1 MSLELHPSKSMVQ
14 LCVQVYA
21 EINGTGMTTYR
32 APLRD
37 MQFVM
42 QDVLNFEKHY
52 QSLPACNEV
61 NQELIDSILGEA
73 SKFSEEVVAPLNA
86 VGDATGCELLDNG
99 EVRTPPG
106 FKEAYQQ
113 YVDGGWPSLDQPSR
127 YGGQDLPM
135 SIGTTIREMNG
146 TANWSWSMYSG
157 LSQGAMETIEEHG
170 SGEQKE
176 IFMEPLVSG
185 RWTGTM
191 CLTEAHCGTDL
202 GLLKS
207 KAEQAADGTYR
218 ITGSKI
224 FISSGEHDLAEN
236 IVHIVL
242 ARTPGS
248 PPGTKGISL
257 FIVPKFIPNEDG
269 SIGERNDV
277 RCGVLERKMGI
288 HGNSTC
294 LLNFDGATG
303 YLVGEE
309 NKGLNYMFT
318 FMNFARLGT
327 GLQGLAHSE
336 LAFQNSLAY
345 TRDRLQMR
353 SLSGHKNPGGP
364 ADPIIVHPDVRRMLL
379 TQIAFAEGG
388 RTLIYFAST
397 QGDILTK
404 SDDPEARKLANH
416 VLSFLTPI
424 IKAFLTETGF
434 ESANLGLQ
442 CFGGHGYINEWGV
455 EQNVRDARIG
465 MLYEGT
471 TGIQALD
478 LLGRKVLG
486 TRGEA
491 LAPVTS
497 FILDFC
503 KRSRNRKEL
512 RPHLKT
518 LVQLTRQW
526 KSLTRKIG
534 FAAMR
539 DREAVGAASVDYIMF
554 SGYVLLG
561 VAWAASARAAYRRL
575 EQGTTEEAFY
585 RAKIQTAEFYFAKIL
600 PRTTSLLETMSTGPD
615 SLMTMD
621 ENQFIF

>member
-1 MSLELHPSKSMVQ
+1 
-14 LCVQVYA
+14 
-21 EINGTGMTTYR
+21 MTTYR

-42 QDVLNFEKHY
+42 QDLLNYEKHY
-52 QSLPACNEV
+52 QSLPACDEI
-61 NQELIDSILGEA
+61 NQELIDAILGEA

-86 VGDATGCELLDNG
+86 VGDEVGCELLEDG

-113 YVDGGWPSLDQPSR
+113 YVDGGWPSLDQPAR

-135 SIGTTIREMNG
+135 SIGTTVREMTG
-146 TANWSWSMYSG
+146 TANWSWSMYPG
-157 LSQGAMETIEEHG
+157 LSHGAMETIEEHG
-170 SGEQKE
+170 SEEQKE

-207 KAEQAADGTYR
+207 KAEQTTDGSYR
-218 ITGSKI
+218 ITGSKV
-224 FISSGEHDLAEN
+224 FISSGEHDLVEN

-242 ARTPGS
+242 ARVPGS

-269 SIGERNDV
+269 SIGERNEV

-353 SLSGHKNPGGP
+353 SLSGPKNPGGP

-379 TQIAFAEGG
+379 TQKAFAEGG
-388 RTLIYFAST
+388 RALLYFAST
-397 QGDILTK
+397 QGDILTR
-404 SDDPEARKLANH
+404 SDDPEARELANH
-416 VLSFLTPI
+416 VLGFLTPI

-442 CFGGHGYINEWGV
+442 CYGGHGYISEWGA

-491 LAPVTS
+491 LKPLTRS
-497 FILDFC
+497 ILAFC
-503 KRSRNRKEL
+503 KRARNRKEL
-512 RPHLKT
+512 RPYLKT
-518 LVQLTRQW
+518 LIHLTKQW
-526 KSLTRKIG
+526 KSLTRTIG

-539 DREAVGAASVDYIMF
+539 DRDAVGAASVDYIMF

-561 VAWAASARAAYRRL
+561 VAWAASARAAYRKI
-575 EQGTTEEAFY
+575 EEGTTEEAFY

-600 PRTTSLLETMSTGPD
+600 PRTTSLLETMSAGPD

>member
-1 MSLELHPSKSMVQ
+1 
-14 LCVQVYA
+14 
-21 EINGTGMTTYR
+21 MTTYK

-42 QDVLNFEKHY
+42 QDLLNFEKHY
-52 QSLPACNEV
+52 QTLPACDEV
-61 NQELIDSILGEA
+61 NQELIDAILSEA
-73 SKFSEEVVAPLNA
+73 SKFAEEIIAPLNA
-86 VGDATGCELLDNG
+86 VGDEAGCKMSEDG
-99 EVRTPPG
+99 EVTTPPG

-135 SIGTTIREMNG
+135 SIGLTVREMNG
-146 TANWSWSMYSG
+146 TANWSWAMYPG
-157 LSQGAMETIEEHG
+157 LSHGAMETIDKHG
-170 SGEQKE
+170 SEAHKAM
-176 IFMEPLVSG
+176 FMEPLVSG

-202 GLLKS
+202 GLLKC

-218 ITGSKI
+218 ITGSKL
-224 FISSGEHDLAEN
+224 FVSSGEHDLAEN

-242 ARTPGS
+242 ARMPDS

-257 FIVPKFIPNEDG
+257 FIVPKFIPDEDG
-269 SIGERNDV
+269 SIGERNKLS
-277 RCGVLERKMGI
+277 CGALEHKMGI

-303 YLVGEE
+303 YLVGEA

-318 FMNFARLGT
+318 FMNFARIGT

-345 TRDRLQMR
+345 SRDRLQMR
-353 SLSGHKNPGGP
+353 SLTGPKNPGGP

-379 TQIAFAEGG
+379 TQKAFAEGG
-388 RTLIYFAST
+388 RALLYFAST
-397 QGDILTK
+397 QGDILTL
-404 SDDPEARKLANH
+404 SDDPKARAFAEH
-416 VLSFLTPI
+416 VLNFLTPI

-442 CFGGHGYINEWGV
+442 CFGGHGYVNEWGM
-455 EQNVRDARIG
+455 EQNVRDARIS

-486 TRGEA
+486 TRGKA
-491 LAPVTS
+491 LIPVTG

-503 KRSRNRKEL
+503 KRSRGRKEL
-512 RPHLKT
+512 RPYLKT
-518 LVQLTRQW
+518 LVRLTKQW
-526 KSLTRKIG
+526 KALTRKIG

-539 DREAVGAASVDYIMF
+539 NHDAVGAASVDYIMF

-561 VAWAASARAAYRRL
+561 VAWAASARAAYWRL

-600 PRTTSLLETMSTGPD
+600 PRTTSLLETIATGPD
-615 SLMTMD
+615 TLMEMD

>member
-1 MSLELHPSKSMVQ
+1 
-14 LCVQVYA
+14 
-21 EINGTGMTTYR
+21 MTPYK

-37 MQFVM
+37 MQFVL
-42 QDVLNFEKHY
+42 QDLLNIEKHY
-52 QSLPACNEV
+52 QSLPACDEV
-61 NQELIDSILGEA
+61 NQELIDAILGEA
-73 SKFSEEVVAPLNA
+73 SKFSEEVLAPLND
-86 VGDATGCELLDNG
+86 VGDEVGCQMLEDG

-135 SIGTTIREMNG
+135 SIGLIVREMNG
-146 TANWSWSMYSG
+146 TANWSWSMYPG
-157 LSQGAMETIEEHG
+157 LSHGAMETIDKHG
-170 SGEQKE
+170 SEEQKAM
-176 IFMEPLVSG
+176 FMEPLVSG

-202 GLLKS
+202 GLLKC
-207 KAEQAADGTYR
+207 KAEQATDGTYR
-218 ITGSKI
+218 ITGSKL
-224 FISSGEHDLAEN
+224 FVSSGEHDLAEN

-242 ARTPGS
+242 ARMPDS

-257 FIVPKFIPNEDG
+257 FIVPKFISKQDG
-269 SIGERNDV
+269 SIGERNNV
-277 RCGVLERKMGI
+277 SCGALERKMGI

-303 YLVGEE
+303 YLVGEA

-318 FMNFARLGT
+318 FMNFARIGT

-345 TRDRLQMR
+345 SRDRLQMR
-353 SLSGHKNPGGP
+353 SLTGPKNPDGP

-379 TQIAFAEGG
+379 TQKAFAEGG
-388 RTLIYFAST
+388 RALIYYAST

-404 SDDPEARKLANH
+404 SDDQEAREFADH

-442 CFGGHGYINEWGV
+442 CFGGHGYVSEWGM
-455 EQNVRDARIG
+455 EQNVRDARIST
-465 MLYEGT
+465 LYEGT

-486 TRGEA
+486 TRGKA
-491 LAPVTS
+491 LVPVTS

-503 KRSRNRKEL
+503 KRARGRKEI
-512 RPHLKT
+512 RPYLKT
-518 LVQLTRQW
+518 LMRLTKQW

-534 FAAMR
+534 FATMR
-539 DREAVGAASVDYIMF
+539 SRDAAGAASVDYIMF

-600 PRTTSLLETMSTGPD
+600 PRTTSLLETMSAGPD
-615 SLMTMD
+615 TLMEMD

>member
-1 MSLELHPSKSMVQ
+1 
-14 LCVQVYA
+14 
-21 EINGTGMTTYR
+21 
-32 APLRD
+32 
-37 MQFVM
+37 
-42 QDVLNFEKHY
+42 
-52 QSLPACNEV
+52 
-61 NQELIDSILGEA
+61 
-73 SKFSEEVVAPLNA
+73 
-86 VGDATGCELLDNG
+86 
-99 EVRTPPG
+99 
-106 FKEAYQQ
+106 
-113 YVDGGWPSLDQPSR
+113 
-127 YGGQDLPM
+127 M
-135 SIGTTIREMNG
+135 SIGLPIREMNG
-146 TANWSWSMYSG
+146 TANWSWSMYPG
-157 LSQGAMETIEEHG
+157 LSHGAMATIEKHG
-170 SGEQKE
+170 SEEQKAL
-176 IFMEPLVSG
+176 FMEPLVSG

-202 GLLKS
+202 GLLKC
-207 KAEQAADGTYR
+207 KAEQTADGTYR
-218 ITGSKI
+218 ITGSKV
-224 FISSGEHDLAEN
+224 FVSSGEHDLAEN

-242 ARTPGS
+242 ARLPDS

-257 FIVPKFIPNEDG
+257 FVVPKFIPENG
-269 SIGERNDV
+269 SIGERNGV
-277 RCGVLERKMGI
+277 SCGALESKMGI

-303 YLVGEE
+303 YLVGEP

-327 GLQGLAHSE
+327 GLQGLAHAE

-345 TRDRLQMR
+345 SRDRLQMR
-353 SLSGHKNPGGP
+353 SLTGPKNPDGP

-379 TQIAFAEGG
+379 TQKAFAEGG
-388 RTLIYFAST
+388 RALIYFAST
-397 QGDILTK
+397 QGDILTM
-404 SDDPEARKLANH
+404 SDDPEARKLADH

-442 CFGGHGYINEWGV
+442 CFGGHGYVSEWGM

-486 TRGEA
+486 TRGKA
-491 LAPVTS
+491 LTPVTS

-503 KRSRNRKEL
+503 KQSRSRKEL
-512 RPHLKT
+512 RPYLNT
-518 LVQLTRQW
+518 LVKLTKQW
-526 KSLTRKIG
+526 QSLTRKIG

-539 DREAVGAASVDYIMF
+539 DRDAVGAASVDYMMF

-561 VAWAASARAAYRRL
+561 VAWAASARVAYKRL

-600 PRTTSLLETMSTGPD
+600 PRTTSLLETMSAGPD

>member
-1 MSLELHPSKSMVQ
+1 
-14 LCVQVYA
+14 
-21 EINGTGMTTYR
+21 MTTYK

-42 QDVLNFEKHY
+42 QDLLNFERHY
-52 QSLPACNEV
+52 QSLPACEEV
-61 NQELIDSILGEA
+61 NQELIDAILGEA
-73 SKFSEEVVAPLNA
+73 SRFSEEVVAPLNA
-86 VGDATGCELLDNG
+86 VGDEAGCEMLEDG

-135 SIGTTIREMNG
+135 SIGLPIREMNG
-146 TANWSWSMYSG
+146 TANWSWAMYPG
-157 LSQGAMETIEEHG
+157 LSHGAMETIEEHG
-170 SGEQKE
+170 SEEQKA

-202 GLLKS
+202 GLLKT
-207 KAEQAADGTYR
+207 KAEQATDGNYR
-218 ITGSKI
+218 ITGSKV
-224 FISSGEHDLAEN
+224 FISSGEHDLVEN

-242 ARTPGS
+242 ARLPDA

-269 SIGERNDV
+269 SIGERNNV
-277 RCGVLERKMGI
+277 SCGALERKMGI

-353 SLSGHKNPGGP
+353 SLSGPKNPGGP

-379 TQIAFAEGG
+379 TQKAFAEGG
-388 RTLIYFAST
+388 RALIYFAST

-404 SDDPEARKLANH
+404 SDDPAARELADH
-416 VLSFLTPI
+416 VLGFLTPI

-442 CFGGHGYINEWGV
+442 CFGGHGYVNEWGL

-465 MLYEGT
+465 TLYEGT

-503 KRSRNRKEL
+503 KRSRSRKEI
-512 RPHLKT
+512 RPYLKT
-518 LVQLTRQW
+518 LVRLTKQW

-539 DREAVGAASVDYIMF
+539 DRDAVGAASVDYIMF

-561 VAWAASARAAYRRL
+561 VAWAASARAAYKRL
-575 EQGTTEEAFY
+575 EQGTPEEAFY

-615 SLMTMD
+615 PLMKMD

>member
-1 MSLELHPSKSMVQ
+1 
-14 LCVQVYA
+14 
-21 EINGTGMTTYR
+21 MTTYK
-32 APLRD
+32 APIRD

-42 QDVLNFEKHY
+42 QDLLNFERHY
-52 QSLPACNEV
+52 QSLPDYGEV
-61 NQELIDSILGEA
+61 NQELIDAILGEA
-73 SKFSEEVVAPLNA
+73 SKFSEEVLNPLDA
-86 VGDATGCELLDNG
+86 VGDEVGCKMLDDG

-106 FKEAYQQ
+106 FKDAYQQ
-113 YVDGGWPSLDQPSR
+113 YTDAGWPSLDQAAR

-135 SIGTTIREMNG
+135 SIGLPVREMNG
-146 TANWSWSMYSG
+146 TANWSWAMYPG
-157 LSQGAMETIEEHG
+157 LSHGAMETIDKHG
-170 SGEQKE
+170 SDE
-176 IFMEPLVSG
+176 IKAMFMEPLVSG

-191 CLTEAHCGTDL
+191 CLTEAHSGTDL
-202 GLLKS
+202 GLLKT

-218 ITGSKI
+218 ITGAKM
-224 FISSGEHDLAEN
+224 FVSSGDHDLTEN

-242 ARTPGS
+242 ARLPDS

-257 FIVPKFIPNEDG
+257 FVVPKFVPADDG
-269 SIGERNDV
+269 TVGERNNV
-277 RCGVLERKMGI
+277 TCGALESKMGI

-294 LLNFDGATG
+294 LINFDGATG

-309 NKGLNYMFT
+309 NRGLNHMFT

-327 GLQGLAHSE
+327 GLQGLAHAE

-345 TRDRLQMR
+345 SKERLQMR
-353 SLSGHKNPGGP
+353 SLTGPKNPDGP

-379 TQIAFAEGG
+379 TQKAFAEGG
-388 RTLIYFAST
+388 RALIYFASM
-397 QGDILTK
+397 QGDIMTK
-404 SDDPEARKLANH
+404 SEDPAARKLANQ
-416 VLSFLTPI
+416 VLDILTPV

-442 CFGGHGYINEWGV
+442 CFGGHGYVREWGM
-455 EQNVRDARIG
+455 EQNVRDSRIST
-465 MLYEGT
+465 LYEGT

-486 TRGEA
+486 TRGKT
-491 LAPVTS
+491 LVPVTG

-503 KRSRNRKEL
+503 KRSRGRKEM
-512 RPHLKT
+512 RPYLKT
-518 LVQLTRQW
+518 VVRLTKQW

-539 DREAVGAASVDYIMF
+539 NRDAAGAASVDYIMF
-554 SGYVLLG
+554 SGYLLLG
-561 VAWAASARAAYRRL
+561 VAWAASAQAAYRKL
-575 EQGTTEEAFY
+575 EQGTKEESFY

-600 PRTTSLLETMSTGPD
+600 PRTTSLLETISTGHD
-615 SLMTMD
+615 TLMKMD

>member
-1 MSLELHPSKSMVQ
+1 
-14 LCVQVYA
+14 
-21 EINGTGMTTYR
+21 
-32 APLRD
+32 
-37 MQFVM
+37 
-42 QDVLNFEKHY
+42 
-52 QSLPACNEV
+52 
-61 NQELIDSILGEA
+61 
-73 SKFSEEVVAPLNA
+73 
-86 VGDATGCELLDNG
+86 
-99 EVRTPPG
+99 
-106 FKEAYQQ
+106 
-113 YVDGGWPSLDQPSR
+113 
-127 YGGQDLPM
+127 M
-135 SIGTTIREMNG
+135 SIGLTVREMNG
-146 TANWSWSMYSG
+146 TANWAWSMYPG
-157 LSQGAMETIEEHG
+157 LSHGAVETIDKHG
-170 SGEQKE
+170 SEEQKAM
-176 IFMEPLVSG
+176 FMEPLVSG

-202 GLLKS
+202 GLLKCR
-207 KAEQAADGTYR
+207 AEPAADGTYR
-218 ITGSKI
+218 ISGSKL
-224 FISSGEHDLAEN
+224 FVSSGEHDLGEN

-242 ARTPGS
+242 ARIPDS

-257 FIVPKFIPNEDG
+257 FIVPKFIPGPNG
-269 SIGERNDV
+269 SVGERNNV
-277 RCGVLERKMGI
+277 SCGALEHKMGI

-303 YLVGEE
+303 YLVGEP

-318 FMNFARLGT
+318 FMNFARIGT

-345 TRDRLQMR
+345 SRDRLQMR
-353 SLSGHKNPGGP
+353 SLTGPKNSAGP

-379 TQIAFAEGG
+379 TQKAFAEGG
-388 RTLIYFAST
+388 RALLYFAST
-397 QGDILTK
+397 QGDILTM
-404 SDDPEARKLANH
+404 SDDAEARELADH

-442 CFGGHGYINEWGV
+442 CFGGHGYVNEWGM
-455 EQNVRDARIG
+455 EQNVRDARIS

-486 TRGEA
+486 TRGKA
-491 LAPVTS
+491 LAPVTA

-503 KRSRNRKEL
+503 RRSRNRKEL
-512 RPHLKT
+512 RPYLKT
-518 LVQLTRQW
+518 LVRLTKQW

-539 DREAVGAASVDYIMF
+539 NRDAVGAASVDYIMF

-585 RAKIQTAEFYFAKIL
+585 RAKIHTAEFYFAKIL
-600 PRTTSLLETMSTGPD
+600 PRTTALLETMSAGPD
-615 SLMTMD
+615 PLMKMD
-621 ENQFIF
+621 ENEFMF

>member
-1 MSLELHPSKSMVQ
+1 
-14 LCVQVYA
+14 
-21 EINGTGMTTYR
+21 MTTYK

-37 MQFVM
+37 MRFVM
-42 QDVLNFEKHY
+42 QDLLNLERHY
-52 QSLPACNEV
+52 QSLPGCEEV
-61 NQELIDSILGEA
+61 NQELIDAILEEA
-73 SKFSEEVVAPLNA
+73 SKFAEDIVAPLNA
-86 VGDATGCELLDNG
+86 IGDREGCRLVDDG
-99 EVRTPPG
+99 EVQTPPG
-106 FKEAYQQ
+106 FKEAYEQ
-113 YVDGGWPSLDQPSR
+113 YVDAGWPSLDQPAH

-135 SIGTTIREMNG
+135 SIGLPIREMNG
-146 TANWSWSMYSG
+146 TANWSWAMYPG
-157 LSQGAMETIEEHG
+157 LSHGAMETIDEHG
-170 SGEQKE
+170 TEEQKR
-176 IFMEPLVSG
+176 IFMPPLVSG

-207 KAEQAADGTYR
+207 KAEPLPDGTYR

-242 ARTPGS
+242 ARLPDS

-257 FIVPKFIPNEDG
+257 FIVPKFIPNDDG
-269 SIGERNDV
+269 SIGARNAV
-277 RCGVLERKMGI
+277 KCGALEKKMGI

-303 YLVGEE
+303 YLVGEV

-327 GLQGLAHSE
+327 GLQGLAHAE

-345 TRDRLQMR
+345 ARDRLQMR
-353 SLSGHKNPGGP
+353 SLSGPKNPAGP

-379 TQIAFAEGG
+379 TQKAFAEGG
-388 RTLIYFAST
+388 RALVYFASA
-397 QGDILTK
+397 QGDILTR
-404 SDDPEARKLANH
+404 SGDEASRQLAND
-416 VLSFLTPI
+416 VLGFLTPI

-434 ESANLGLQ
+434 ECANLGMQ
-442 CFGGHGYINEWGV
+442 CFGGHGYVTEWGV
-455 EQNVRDARIG
+455 EQNVRDARIA

-486 TRGEA
+486 SRGKA
-491 LAPVTS
+491 LKPVTN
-497 FILDFC
+497 FITDFC
-503 KRSRNRKEL
+503 KRARSQKEL

-518 LVQLTRQW
+518 LMKLTRQW

-534 FAAMR
+534 MKAMR
-539 DREAVGAASVDYIMF
+539 NRDAVGAASVDYIMF
-554 SGYVLLG
+554 SGYLLLG
-561 VAWAASARAAYRRL
+561 VAWAASARTAYYKL
-575 EQGTTEEAFY
+575 EQGAPDAAFY
-585 RAKIQTAEFYFAKIL
+585 RSKIQTAEFYFAKIL

-615 SLMTMD
+615 SLMKID
-621 ENQFIF
+621 ESEFMF

>member
-1 MSLELHPSKSMVQ
+1 
-14 LCVQVYA
+14 
-21 EINGTGMTTYR
+21 MTTYK

-42 QDVLNFEKHY
+42 QDLLNFERHY
-52 QSLPACNEV
+52 QSLPACEEV
-61 NQELIDSILGEA
+61 NQELIDAILGEA
-73 SKFSEEVVAPLNA
+73 SRFSEEVVAPLNA
-86 VGDATGCELLDNG
+86 VGDEAGCEMLEDG

-135 SIGTTIREMNG
+135 SIGLPIREMNG
-146 TANWSWSMYSG
+146 TANWSWAMYPG
-157 LSQGAMETIEEHG
+157 LSHGAMETIEEHG
-170 SGEQKE
+170 SEEQKA

-202 GLLKS
+202 GLLKT
-207 KAEQAADGTYR
+207 KAEQATDGTYR
-218 ITGSKI
+218 ITGSKV
-224 FISSGEHDLAEN
+224 FISSGEHDLVEN

-242 ARTPGS
+242 ARLPDA

-269 SIGERNDV
+269 SIGERNNV
-277 RCGVLERKMGI
+277 SCGALERKMGI

-353 SLSGHKNPGGP
+353 SLSGPKNPGGP

-379 TQIAFAEGG
+379 TQKAFAEGG
-388 RTLIYFAST
+388 RALIYFAST

-404 SDDPEARKLANH
+404 SDDPAARELADH
-416 VLSFLTPI
+416 VLGFLTPI

-442 CFGGHGYINEWGV
+442 CFGGHGYVNEWGL

-465 MLYEGT
+465 TLYEGT

-503 KRSRNRKEL
+503 KRSRSRKEI
-512 RPHLKT
+512 RPYLKT
-518 LVQLTRQW
+518 LVRLTKQW

-539 DREAVGAASVDYIMF
+539 DRDAVGAASVDYIMF

-561 VAWAASARAAYRRL
+561 VAWAASARAAYKRL
-575 EQGTTEEAFY
+575 EQGTPEEAFY

-615 SLMTMD
+615 PLMKMD

>member
-1 MSLELHPSKSMVQ
+1 M
-14 LCVQVYA
+14 YA
-21 EINGTGMTTYR
+21 EIGGSLISPEREAGMTTYK
-32 APLRD
+32 APVRD

-42 QDVLNFEKHY
+42 QDLLNYEKHY
-52 QSLPACNEV
+52 QPLPACDEI
-61 NQELIDSILGEA
+61 NQELIDAILGEA

-86 VGDATGCELLDNG
+86 VGDEAGCQMLENS

-106 FKEAYQQ
+106 FKAAYEQ
-113 YVDGGWPSLDQPSR
+113 YVEGGWPALDQPAR

-135 SIGTTIREMNG
+135 SIGMPVREMIG
-146 TANWSWSMYSG
+146 TANWSWSMYPG
-157 LSQGAMETIEEHG
+157 LSHGAVETISQHG
-170 SGEQKE
+170 SEEQKA

-191 CLTEAHCGTDL
+191 CLTEAHSGTDL
-202 GLLKS
+202 GLLKT
-207 KAEQAADGTYR
+207 KAEPIADGTYR
-218 ITGSKI
+218 VTGSKM
-224 FISSGEHDLAEN
+224 FVSSGDHDMAEN

-242 ARTPGS
+242 ARLPDS
-248 PPGTKGISL
+248 PPGVKGISL

-269 SIGERNDV
+269 SIGERNKV
-277 RCGVLERKMGI
+277 SCGALESKMGI

-303 YLVGEE
+303 YLIGEI
-309 NKGLNYMFT
+309 NRGLSHMFT

-353 SLSGHKNPGGP
+353 SLTGPKNPGGP

-379 TQIAFAEGG
+379 TQKAFAEGG
-388 RTLIYFAST
+388 RALIYFAST
-397 QGDILTK
+397 QGDILTR
-404 SDDPEARKLANH
+404 SLDPEARRVANE
-416 VLSFLTPI
+416 VLSLLTPI

-434 ESANLGLQ
+434 ESANLGMQ
-442 CFGGHGYINEWGV
+442 CFGGHGYISEWGV
-455 EQNVRDARIG
+455 EQNVRDARIA

-486 TRGEA
+486 TRGKA
-491 LAPVTS
+491 LDPVTS
-497 FILDFC
+497 VILDFC
-503 KRSRNRKEL
+503 KHARRRKEI
-512 RPHLKT
+512 RPHVKT
-518 LVQLTRQW
+518 LVRLTRQW
-526 KSLTRKIG
+526 RSLTRKIG
-534 FAAMR
+534 FAAMKNR
-539 DREAVGAASVDYIMF
+539 DAVGAASVDYIMF
-554 SGYVLLG
+554 SGYLLLG
-561 VAWAASARAAYRRL
+561 VAWAASARAAYRRI
-575 EQGTTEEAFY
+575 EQGTKEEAFY

-615 SLMTMD
+615 SLMRMD

>member
-1 MSLELHPSKSMVQ
+1 
-14 LCVQVYA
+14 
-21 EINGTGMTTYR
+21 MTTYK

-42 QDVLNFEKHY
+42 KDLLNYEKHY
-52 QSLPACNEV
+52 QSLPGCDEV
-61 NQELIDSILGEA
+61 NQELIDAILSEA

-86 VGDATGCELLDNG
+86 VGDEEGCTMLENG
-99 EVRTPPG
+99 DVRTPTG
-106 FKEAYQQ
+106 FKEAYEQ
-113 YVDGGWPSLDQPSR
+113 YVDAGWPALDQPAR

-135 SIGTTIREMNG
+135 SIGMPIREMNG
-146 TANWSWSMYSG
+146 TANWSWSMYPG
-157 LSQGAMETIEEHG
+157 LSHGAMETIDEHG
-170 SGEQKE
+170 SEEQKA

-191 CLTEAHCGTDL
+191 CLTEAQCGTDL
-202 GLLKS
+202 GLLKT

-218 ITGSKI
+218 ITGSKL
-224 FISSGEHDLAEN
+224 FVSSGEHDLAEN

-242 ARTPGS
+242 ARIPDS

-257 FIVPKFIPNEDG
+257 FIVPKFIANEDG
-269 SIGERNDV
+269 SIGERNNV
-277 RCGVLERKMGI
+277 SCGALERKMGI

-294 LLNFDGATG
+294 LLNFDGSTG
-303 YLVGEE
+303 YLVGEA
-309 NKGLNYMFT
+309 NKGLNHMFT
-318 FMNFARLGT
+318 FMNFARIGT

-345 TRDRLQMR
+345 SRDRLQMR
-353 SLSGHKNPGGP
+353 SLTGPKNPDGP

-379 TQIAFAEGG
+379 TQKAFAEGG
-388 RTLIYFAST
+388 RALIYFAST

-404 SDDPEARKLANH
+404 SDDPEARELADQ
-416 VLSFLTPI
+416 VLGFLTPI

-442 CFGGHGYINEWGV
+442 CYGGHGYISEWGV
-455 EQNVRDARIG
+455 EQNVRDARIAT
-465 MLYEGT
+465 LYEGT

-486 TRGEA
+486 TRGKA
-491 LAPVTS
+491 LKPVTS
-497 FILDFC
+497 FVLDFC
-503 KRSRNRKEL
+503 KQSRGRKEI
-512 RPHLKT
+512 RPYLKT
-518 LVQLTRQW
+518 LVRLTKQW

-539 DREAVGAASVDYIMF
+539 NRDAAGAASVDYIMF

-561 VAWAASARAAYRRL
+561 VAWAASARAAYRKL

-600 PRTTSLLETMSTGPD
+600 PRTTSLLETISTGPD
-615 SLMTMD
+615 PLMKMD

>member
-1 MSLELHPSKSMVQ
+1 
-14 LCVQVYA
+14 
-21 EINGTGMTTYR
+21 MTTYK

-42 QDVLNFEKHY
+42 QDLLNFEKHY
-52 QSLPACNEV
+52 QALPACDEV
-61 NQELIDSILGEA
+61 NQELIDAILSEA
-73 SKFSEEVVAPLNA
+73 SKFAEEIIAPLNA
-86 VGDATGCELLDNG
+86 VGDEAGCKMSEDG
-99 EVRTPPG
+99 EVTTPPG

-135 SIGTTIREMNG
+135 SIGLTVREMNG
-146 TANWSWSMYSG
+146 TANWAWAMYPG
-157 LSQGAMETIEEHG
+157 LSHGAMETIDKHG
-170 SGEQKE
+170 SEAHKAM
-176 IFMEPLVSG
+176 FMEPLVSG

-202 GLLKS
+202 GLLKC

-218 ITGSKI
+218 ITGSKL
-224 FISSGEHDLAEN
+224 FVSSGEHDLAEN

-242 ARTPGS
+242 ARMPDS

-257 FIVPKFIPNEDG
+257 FIVPKFIPDEDG
-269 SIGERNDV
+269 SIGERNKLS
-277 RCGVLERKMGI
+277 CGALEHKMGI

-303 YLVGEE
+303 YLVGEA

-318 FMNFARLGT
+318 FMNFARIGT

-345 TRDRLQMR
+345 SRDRLQMR
-353 SLSGHKNPGGP
+353 SLTGPKNPGGP

-379 TQIAFAEGG
+379 TQKAFAEGG
-388 RTLIYFAST
+388 RALLYFAST
-397 QGDILTK
+397 QGDILTL
-404 SDDPEARKLANH
+404 SDDPKARAFADH
-416 VLSFLTPI
+416 VLNFLTPI

-442 CFGGHGYINEWGV
+442 CFGGHGYVNEWGM
-455 EQNVRDARIG
+455 EQNVRDARIS

-486 TRGEA
+486 TRGKA
-491 LAPVTS
+491 LIPVTG

-503 KRSRNRKEL
+503 KRSRGRKEL
-512 RPHLKT
+512 RPYLKT
-518 LVQLTRQW
+518 LVRLTKQW
-526 KSLTRKIG
+526 KALTRKIG

-539 DREAVGAASVDYIMF
+539 NHDAVGAASVDYIMF

-561 VAWAASARAAYRRL
+561 VAWAASARAAYWRL

-600 PRTTSLLETMSTGPD
+600 PRTTSLLETIATGPD
-615 SLMTMD
+615 TLMEMD

>member
-1 MSLELHPSKSMVQ
+1 
-14 LCVQVYA
+14 
-21 EINGTGMTTYR
+21 MTTYK

-42 QDVLNFEKHY
+42 QDLLNFEKHY
-52 QSLPACNEV
+52 QSLPACEEV
-61 NQELIDSILGEA
+61 NQELIDVILGEA

-86 VGDATGCELLDNG
+86 VGDESGCERLENG
-99 EVRTPPG
+99 DVRTPPG
-106 FKEAYQQ
+106 FKEAYEK
-113 YVDGGWPSLDQPSR
+113 YIEGGWPSLDQPSR
-127 YGGQDLPM
+127 YGGQNLPM
-135 SIGTTIREMNG
+135 SIGLPVREMNG
-146 TANWSWSMYSG
+146 TANWSWAMYPG
-157 LSQGAMETIEEHG
+157 LSHGAMETIDEHG
-170 SGEQKE
+170 SEEQKA
-176 IFMEPLVSG
+176 IFMGPLVSG

-202 GLLKS
+202 GLLKT
-207 KAEQAADGTYR
+207 KAEPASDGAYR
-218 ITGSKI
+218 ITGSKV

-242 ARTPGS
+242 ARLPDS

-257 FIVPKFIPNEDG
+257 FIVPKFLPEDDG
-269 SIGERNDV
+269 SVGDRNNV
-277 RCGVLERKMGI
+277 SCGVLERKMGI

-294 LLNFDGATG
+294 VMNFDGATG
-303 YLVGEE
+303 YLLGEE
-309 NKGLNYMFT
+309 NKGLRHMFT

-336 LAFQNSLAY
+336 LAFQQSLAY

-353 SLSGHKNPGGP
+353 SLSGPKNPAGP

-379 TQIAFAEGG
+379 TQKAFAEGG
-388 RTLIYFAST
+388 RALIYFASA

-404 SDDPEARKLANH
+404 SDDPEARDLADH

-434 ESANLGLQ
+434 ECANLGLQ
-442 CFGGHGYINEWGV
+442 CFGGHGYINQWGV
-455 EQNVRDARIG
+455 EQNVRDARIST
-465 MLYEGT
+465 LYEGT
-471 TGIQALD
+471 TGVQALD

-503 KRSRNRKEL
+503 KRARGRKEL
-512 RPHLKT
+512 RPYLKT
-518 LVQLTRQW
+518 LVRLTKQW

-539 DREAVGAASVDYIMF
+539 NRDAVGAASVDYIMF
-554 SGYVLLG
+554 CGYVLLG
-561 VAWAASARAAYRRL
+561 VAWAASARAAYKRL
-575 EQGTTEEAFY
+575 EQGTSEEAFY

-600 PRTTSLLETMSTGPD
+600 PRTTSLLETMSSGPD
-615 SLMTMD
+615 PLMRMEED
-621 ENQFIF
+621 QFIF